1 MKTLEPPRW
10 IVPLNLRPNEGRHGH
25 PPQGMYHS
33 IGGQYRSPLRMDL
46 ALLSR
51 LRSGSV
57 LGLFPQP
64 DVQQK
69 SCHGQ
74 QPRRVPEIALRPVGD
89 ARCSHHCGDGSYS
102 KHSVLLSSHHSA
114 CTAHLCEPVQPQ
126 GVHRRRIEQWG
137 LSCWHLRNEPSIRQ
151 ALAYDGVNET
161 VQALRPEESAFAPSV
176 CASHPSLARNLPLM
190 RHGAN
195 PFRAA
200 APGKR
205 PWPRCRPVARQ
216 PETPRCANRPSTSA
230 PRSGPASWAKSPP
243 SWRRLRRAGSSR
255 LPWLC
260 EVGSCLA

>member
-74 QPRRVPEIALRPVGD
+74 QPRRAPEIALRPVGD

-114 CTAHLCEPVQPQ
+114 CTAHLCAPVQPQ

-137 LSCWHLRNEPSIRQ
+137 LSCWHLRNEPSICQ
-151 ALAYDGVNET
+151 ALVLMQP
-161 VQALRPEESAFAPSV
+161 VESH
-176 CASHPSLARNLPLM
+176 ASRM
-190 RHGAN
+190 
-195 PFRAA
+195 
-200 APGKR
+200 PGTTMESEITKV
-205 PWPRCRPVARQ
+205 PIH
-216 PETPRCANRPSTSA
+216 S
-230 PRSGPASWAKSPP
+230 
-243 SWRRLRRAGSSR
+243 
-255 LPWLC
+255 
-260 EVGSCLA
+260 